1 MKTIYFVRHCTPD
14 ISVREDCIRPLNPQG
29 MKDAVR
35 LTECFAGMDVQ
46 RVVSS
51 PYLRAVD
58 TVRGIAES
66 RALPVETDMDL
77 RERAVGGWVEDFDSF
92 ARAQWADRDYALP
105 GGESLNQ
112 VARRNR
118 DALQR
123 LLAHPA
129 QTTMVGTH
137 GTALCALLSSFDPDF
152 GYEGFR
158 RIQNVMPWVVQCT
171 FDGESLVHWQ
181 TVDM

>member
-1 MKTIYFVRHCTPD
+1 MKTVYFVRHCTPD
-14 ISVREDCIRPLNPQG
+14 ISVREDRVRPLNGQG
-29 MKDAVR
+29 MRDAAH
-35 LTECFAGMDVQ
+35 LTQRFAGIPVQ

-66 RALPVETDMDL
+66 RGLPVDADSDL

-92 ARAQWADRDYALP
+92 ACAQWADHDYALP

-112 VARRNR
+112 VMQRNR
-118 DALQR
+118 NALKR

-129 QTTMVGTH
+129 ETTVVGTH
-137 GTALCALLSSFDPDF
+137 GTALCTLLRSFDESF
-152 GYEGFR
+152 GYADFK
-158 RIQNVMPWVVQCT
+158 RIQNVMPWVVKCV
-171 FDGESLVHWQ
+171 FDGETLVRWE
-181 TVDM
+181 TVEI